1 MRARVRR
8 PVGNPLLPRTREPRP
23 VSGRGRSLDPR
34 VREGGGFR
42 GFGLTFAASFAA
54 LASGAAA
61 EPLLADLF
69 QNRAVLQRDLPLPV
83 FGRAAPGE
91 TVTVTLGSA
100 SAKAKADRQGRW
112 RVDLPAQPA
121 GGPVV
126 LTAETESA
134 RQTASDVLIG
144 DVFLCSGQSNMEWPV
159 SAVNNGRTEV
169 AGAAD
174 PKIRLLSVAQKISTK
189 PLDRFPAPVAW
200 AAATPETVA
209 DFSAA
214 CFFFARETRKRV
226 DAPVGLIDASWGGS
240 SIQTW
245 MSAGALRSVGG
256 YDQRLD
262 VLAEYGDRPQAA
274 SAKFGALWEDW
285 WRSRRQTPP
294 GREPWSA
301 EPVDLA
307 DWKPVPSI
315 GAWETWGVP
324 ETAAFDGMI
333 WFRATVDLT
342 PAQAEQGATLS
353 LGLID
358 DADVTWVNG
367 EPVGAGAGWTPDR
380 LYPLAAGT
388 LKPGRNV
395 VTVNV
400 VDAWSYGGMHGPA
413 EKLHLTFADG
423 STVPLTGWSYRIGTE
438 PVGAPPPAPW
448 APITGLTTA
457 HNAMIAPIGPY
468 ALRGVLWYQGE
479 SSTGEGRAY
488 KALMKGLMADG
499 RRDRPGDLP
508 FLIVQL
514 ANFGQPPSGPTESG
528 WAEVREAQ
536 RLAALEDGRSAYAV
550 TIDVGDRYDIHPTNK
565 QEVGRRLAHAAR
577 KVVYGEGVPPS
588 GPRPVSAERSGD
600 RVLVRFADASGGLV
614 AYSGA
619 PVGFELCGPAPG
631 SCRWVPATLESDVV
645 DLPAAGGPAD
655 RVRYCWA
662 DSPVCN
668 LYDRSGL
675 PATPFELGV
684 R

>member
-1 MRARVRR
+1 MRALAFTVAAAA
-8 PVGNPLLPRTREPRP
+8 LLWT
-23 VSGRGRSLDPR
+23 G
-34 VREGGGFR
+34 
-42 GFGLTFAASFAA
+42 AAS
-54 LASGAAA
+54 AA
-61 EPLLADLF
+61 EPLMADLF
-69 QNRAVLQRDLPLPV
+69 QDRAVLQRDLPLPV

-91 TVTVTLGSA
+91 TVTVTLGSV
-100 SAKAKADRQGRW
+100 SAKAKADKQGRW

-121 GGPVV
+121 GGPYV
-126 LTAETESA
+126 LTAATRAA

-159 SAVNNGRTEV
+159 SAANNGRTEA

-174 PKIRLLSVAQKISTK
+174 PKIRLLSVAQRISTK
-189 PLDRFPAPVAW
+189 QLDRFPTPVAW
-200 AAATPETVA
+200 AVATPETVA

-226 DAPVGLIDASWGGS
+226 DVPFGLIDASWGGS

-245 MSAGALRSVGG
+245 MSAGALRAVGG

-262 VLAEYGDRPQAA
+262 VLAEYADRPQAA

-285 WRSRRQTPP
+285 WRSRRQTAA

-301 EPVDLA
+301 EPADLA
-307 DWKPVPSI
+307 EWKPVPAI
-315 GAWETWGVP
+315 AAWENWGVP
-324 ETAAFDGMI
+324 ETAAFNGMV
-333 WFRATVDLT
+333 WFRAAVDLT
-342 PAQAEQGATLS
+342 PAQAAQGATLS
-353 LGLID
+353 LGFID

-367 EPVGAGAGWTPDR
+367 EPAGAGAGWTPDR

-400 VDAWSYGGMHGPA
+400 VDAWSFGGMHGPA
-413 EKLHLTFADG
+413 EKLHFKLANG
-423 STVPLTGWSYRIGTE
+423 STVPLTGWSYRVVTE

-448 APITGLTTA
+448 VPITGLTTA
-457 HNAMIAPIGPY
+457 YNAMIAPIGPY
-468 ALRGVLWYQGE
+468 GLRGALWYQGE
-479 SSTGEGRAY
+479 SNAGDGKAY
-488 KALMKGLMADG
+488 KALMQGLMADW

-514 ANFGQPPSGPTESG
+514 ANFGQPPTAPTESG

-536 RLAALEDGRSAYAV
+536 RLAALEDGKSAYAV
-550 TIDVGDRYDIHPTNK
+550 TVDVGDRYDIHPTNK
-565 QEVGRRLAHAAR
+565 QEVGRRLAQAAR
-577 KVVYGEGVPPS
+577 KVVYGEDAPPS
-588 GPRPVSAERSGD
+588 GPRPLSAERSGE
-600 RVLVRFADASGGLV
+600 RVLVRFADAAGGLV

-619 PVGFELCGPAPG
+619 PVGFELCGPVAA
-631 SCRWVPATLESDVV
+631 SCRWVAATLEGDAVA
-645 DLPAAGGPAD
+645 LPASGGPAD

-668 LYDRSGL
+668 LFDRSGL
-675 PATPFELGV
+675 PATPFELVV